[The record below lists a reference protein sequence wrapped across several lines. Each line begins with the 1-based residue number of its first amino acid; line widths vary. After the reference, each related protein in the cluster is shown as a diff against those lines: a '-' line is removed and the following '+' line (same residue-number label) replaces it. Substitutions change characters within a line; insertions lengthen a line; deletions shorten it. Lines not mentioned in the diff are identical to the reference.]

1 MQKEITIDKL
11 SINQFDDITAP
22 FELDLIAVFKLI
34 EDKVNG
40 MDFTGKSEY
49 EINTM
54 IEGLFKE

>member
-34 EDKVNG
+34 EDKVNN

-54 IEGLFKE
+54 IEGLFSE